1 MNNKQIVR
9 LYMHKIKNQIRISLP
24 AKKHFFQTLKQNIVL
39 FLEEHPN
46 ASYEEIL
53 SAFGS
58 PEEVAASFYETI
70 DSSEIDQQLHR
81 KHRLLIYCCT
91 AIASLLLLCSWYS
104 QKSSQAIV
112 LYEFVEIQA
121 NDNIHK

>member
-9 LYMHKIKNQIRISLP
+9 LYMHKIKNQIRISSP
-24 AKKHFFQTLKQNIVL
+24 AKKHFFQTLKQNIEL
-39 FLEEHPN
+39 FLAGRPN

-70 DSSEIDQQLHR
+70 DSSEIDQQLNQ
-81 KHRLLIYCCT
+81 KHRLLIGFCI
-91 AIASLLLLCSWYS
+91 AIASLSLLCGWYS
-104 QKSSQAIV
+104 QKMSQSIV
-112 LYEFVEIQA
+112 LYEFEEIQT
-121 NDNIHK
+121 NDNI

>member
-9 LYMHKIKNQIRISLP
+9 LYMHKIKNHIRIASP
-24 AKKHFFQTLKQNIVL
+24 AKKHFFQTLKQNIEL
-39 FLEEHPN
+39 FLAERPN

-70 DSSEIDQQLHR
+70 DSSEIDQQLNQ
-81 KHRLLIYCCT
+81 KHRLLIGFCI
-91 AIASLLLLCSWYS
+91 AIASLSLLCGWYS
-104 QKSSQAIV
+104 QKMSQSIV
-112 LYEFVEIQA
+112 LYEFEEIQT
-121 NDNIHK
+121 NDNI